1 MLPHVAVFKPLF
13 MKKIL
18 LALLSVCLTIY
29 GQAQLSFRVEVL
41 NSLELKPAKNIAVKI
56 QEVKTKAVVESVT
69 NENGVAGFSNLSAG
83 KYLITTTEEAGFFKT
98 EEEVTI
104 QKDNQLYTAYVTP
117 QNLSLLDAVTVSS
130 RKRPP
135 LNRIDATAQSY
146 IDKKELSK
154 IPLEGRDITK
164 SFIRLPNIT
173 FATLGY
179 NESPQIAINGGN
191 SIYTNYL
198 IDGMDNNERF
208 LGNVKFNTPF
218 GFTESATILTNNY
231 SVEYG
236 NTSNGIVNVTTRSG
250 TNDFSGEV
258 FYVTRPGKIID
269 SKSSFAAL
277 DLYGNPVKDGFQRQQ
292 LGVGFG
298 GAIKKDKTFYYI
310 NFEQTNDI
318 KDNLL
323 NSSLLGVN
331 ETVRG
336 NNYFSYASAKID
348 HYWNK
353 NIHTSVRGNYGKF
366 DIDVQA
372 GGLTGGILFP
382 SASSTQK
389 NRTYLLAVKNDYKL
403 SNQLSGETNYQN
415 SYFRWNYRDNPLFGK
430 PGVTVQGPTGIA
442 IANIG
447 PQNYIFDDD
456 EYTNQIQQKFKYIA
470 GKNTFKAGAEFT
482 TSDFKLLGAGNAYG
496 FYTVRLTQAQID
508 ALKAQNI
515 GSKLDVENIPSNV
528 QVINYQV
535 DLDKKIFGTR
545 QNVFNVYVEDN
556 VEVTKKLNLSLGVR
570 FDYDNLSKAG
580 GTKGDW
586 NNIAPRVSFNYKID
600 NNNIIRG
607 GWGIFYDKIK
617 YSVTSD
623 NLQFSN
629 NSPNFKLELKELQR
643 LGILNPN
650 ADLDRITYP
659 GNLKAYYDQGSTPA
673 YLQGPTSEQAQGNRA
688 LQSGANFRIKN
699 PDGYQ
704 NPYSSQFA
712 LGYQRK
718 INEDLVF
725 ELNGTI
731 VNTKNLFRIRNLNAA
746 SSYPLNDP
754 ATAVP
759 RTTTAANLTRPVPI
773 QTLNGQ
779 FEAIIGGTS
788 YKGIGRDVFMTET
801 KGKGRY
807 KAISMTITKNK
818 GANDNIAY
826 RFAYTLS
833 SYKTDDEGINV
844 RANDDNNYD
853 LEYGYGDNDRTHV
866 LSGLVTWYVAK
877 NFTLTPAMLFQSGQP
892 ITWYSDATKFGG
904 VTDLNG
910 NGELSY
916 TGAGPADYQPGER
929 RNGGGRLPSATTF
942 DFSARYT
949 ININKKSGIEI
960 SADVYNI
967 LNTENLTGY
976 ATGRA
981 SNNTVQVGSRSNNT
995 ITKRGSAPPRQF
1007 QFGLRY
1013 VW

>member
-1 MLPHVAVFKPLF
+1 

-18 LALLSVCLTIY
+18 LSLFAFCSFFCA
-29 GQAQLSFRVEVL
+29 QAQLSMRVAVI
-41 NSLELKPAKNIAVKI
+41 NNLELKPLSGIVVRLEDKRSKSIIEATTDEKGIASF
-56 QEVKTKAVVESVT
+56 TNLAGGNFSVSVPT
-69 NENGVAGFSNLSAG
+69 NAGFASV
-83 KYLITTTEEAGFFKT
+83 
-98 EEEVTI
+98 EEVFSLAL
-104 QKDNQLYTAYVTP
+104 DNQIFTVYLTP
-117 QNLSLLDAVTVSS
+117 QKLSLLDEVIVSNRRRALINRVDATMQSTVS
-130 RKRPP
+130 KR
-135 LNRIDATAQSY
+135 
-146 IDKKELSK
+146 ELSK

-173 FATLGY
+173 TATLGY
-179 NESPQIAINGGN
+179 NEAPQITINGGN
-191 SIYTNYL
+191 PIYTNYL

-218 GFTESATILTNNY
+218 GFTESVTVLTNNY

-236 NTSNGIVNVTTRSG
+236 NTSNGIVNLTTRSG

-269 SKSSFAAL
+269 SKSAFAAL

-292 LGVGFG
+292 LGVGLG

-323 NSSLLGVN
+323 NSPQLGIN

-336 NNYFSYASAKID
+336 KNYFSYASAKVD

-353 NIHTSVRGNYGKF
+353 NVHTSVRGNYGRF

-382 SASSTQK
+382 SAASTQK
-389 NRTYLLAVKNDYKL
+389 NRTYLIAVKNDYRF
-403 SNQLSGETNYQN
+403 SERLSGETNYQN
-415 SYFRWNYRDNPLFGK
+415 SYFRWNYRDNPKFGK
-430 PGVTVQGPTGIA
+430 PGVTVQGPNGLA

-456 EYTNQIQQKFKYIA
+456 EYTNQFQQKFRYTS
-470 GKNTFKAGAEFT
+470 GKHTFKAGAEFT
-482 TSDFKLLGAGNAYG
+482 TSDFKLLGAGNAFG
-496 FYTVRLTQAQID
+496 FYTVRLNQRQID
-508 ALKAQNI
+508 SLKALNI
-515 GSKLDVENIPSNV
+515 GSNLDIENIPANV

-535 DLDKKIFGTR
+535 DLDKKVFGER

-556 VEVTKKLNLSLGVR
+556 IEVSRKLNLSLGLR

-580 GTKGDW
+580 STKGDW
-586 NNIAPRVSFNYKID
+586 NNFGPRTSFNYKI
-600 NNNIIRG
+600 NNNNVIRG
-607 GWGIFYDKIK
+607 GWGLFYDKIK

-629 NSPNFKLELKELQR
+629 NSDNFKLQLQELQR
-643 LGILNPN
+643 LGILNPA
-650 ADLDRITYP
+650 ADLNRITHP
-659 GNLKAYYDQGSTPA
+659 GNLRAFYDQGSTPA
-673 YLQGPTSEQAQGNRA
+673 YLQGQSSEQAQGNRA
-688 LQSGANFRIKN
+688 LQSGAAFRIKN

-704 NPYSSQFA
+704 NPYSSQFT

-718 INEDLVF
+718 ISEALAF
-725 ELNGTI
+725 EINGTI
-731 VNTKNLFRIRNLNAA
+731 VNTNNLFRIRNLNSA

-759 RTTTAANLTRPVPI
+759 RPTAAANLTRPVPI
-773 QTLNGQ
+773 QTVNGQ
-779 FEAIIGGTS
+779 FEAVIGGQS
-788 YKGIGRDVFMTET
+788 YRGIARDVFMTET
-801 KGKGRY
+801 EGIGRY
-807 KAISMTITKNK
+807 KAISMMLSKDKT
-818 GANDNIAY
+818 AVDNIAY
-826 RFAYTLS
+826 RFVYTLS
-833 SYKTDDEGINV
+833 EYKTDTEGINV
-844 RANDDNNYD
+844 RANDNNNYD
-853 LEYGYGDNDRTHV
+853 LEYSFGDNDRTHV
-866 LSGLVTWYVAK
+866 LSGLVTWYVRK
-877 NFTLTPAMLFQSGQP
+877 NLTLTPTLLFQSGQP
-892 ITWYSDATKFGG
+892 ITYYADATKFGG

-929 RNGGGRLPSATTF
+929 RNGGGRLPSSTTF

-949 ININKKSGIEI
+949 IALVKASSIEI

-967 LNTENLTGY
+967 LNTENLSGY
-976 ATGRA
+976 PTARA
-981 SNNTVQVGSRSNNT
+981 SNNTVQIGSPSSNT
-995 ITKRGSAPPRQF
+995 ITKRGAAPPRQF

-1013 VW
+1013 IW

>member
-1 MLPHVAVFKPLF
+1 
-13 MKKIL
+13 MKKIFL
-18 LALLSVCLTIY
+18 LIVTICFTIFA
-29 GQAQLSFRVEVL
+29 QAQLDFKIKVL
-41 NSLELKPAKNIAVKI
+41 NGLELKPANGITIKLK
-56 QEVKTKAVVESVT
+56 EVKTNKTSEAVTDRE
-69 NENGVAGFSNLSAG
+69 GVAAFSNLAPGRYVVVTDEGSG
-83 KYLITTTEEAGFFKT
+83 YFGI
-98 EEEVTI
+98 EEEVNI
-104 QKDNQLYTAYVTP
+104 QKSSQLFLTYLTP
-117 QNLSLLDAVTVSS
+117 LNLSLLDAVIVNS
-130 RKRPP
+130 RKRPII
-135 LNRIDATAQSY
+135 NRKDATVSSY
-146 IDKKELSK
+146 INKAEIEKLP
-154 IPLEGRDITK
+154 IEGRDITK

-179 NESPQIAINGGN
+179 NESPQITINGGN
-191 SIYTNYL
+191 PIYTNYL

-250 TNDFSGEV
+250 SNEFSGEV

-292 LGVGFG
+292 LGVGIG
-298 GAIKKDKTFYYI
+298 GAIKKDKTFFYF

-323 NSSLLGVN
+323 NSPVLGIN

-336 NNYFSYASAKID
+336 KNYFSYLSGKVD
-348 HYWNK
+348 QYWSK
-353 NIHTSVRGNYGKF
+353 NLHSSVRVNYGRF

-382 SASSTQK
+382 SAASTQK
-389 NRTYLLAVKNDYKL
+389 NRTYLIAVKNDYKL
-403 SNQLSGETNYQN
+403 SKKLSGETNYQN

-456 EYTNQIQQKFKYIA
+456 EYTNQVQQKFKYTA
-470 GKNTFKAGAEFT
+470 GKHTLKAGAEFT
-482 TSDFKLLGAGNAYG
+482 TSDFQLLGAGNSNG
-496 FYTVRLTQAQID
+496 FYTVRLTQAQVD
-508 ALKAQNI
+508 ALKAQNV
-515 GSKLDVENIPSNV
+515 GSSLDIENIPANV

-535 DLDKKIFGTR
+535 DLDKKIFGVR

-556 VEVTKKLNLSLGVR
+556 FEVNKKLNLSLGLR
-570 FDYDNLSKAG
+570 YDYDNLSKAG
-580 GTKGDW
+580 STKGDG
-586 NNIAPRVSFNYKID
+586 NNIAPRMSFNYKID
-600 NNNIIRG
+600 NNNVIKG
-607 GWGIFYDKIK
+607 GWGLFYDKIK

-629 NSPNFKLELKELQR
+629 NSANFKLQLQELKR
-643 LGILNPN
+643 LGILSAN
-650 ADLDRITYP
+650 ADLDRITHP
-659 GNLKAYYDQGSTPA
+659 GNLRAFYDMGSAPA

-699 PDGYQ
+699 PDGYD
-704 NPYSSQFA
+704 NPYSSQFT

-718 INEDLVF
+718 LSEELVF
-725 ELNGTI
+725 EINGTF
-731 VNTKNLFRIRNLNAA
+731 VNTNNLFRIRNLNAA
-746 SSYPLNDP
+746 ASYPLNDP
-754 ATAVP
+754 ATAVV
-759 RTTTAANLTRPVPI
+759 RTTAAANLTRPVPI
-773 QTLNGQ
+773 KTVNGQ
-779 FEAIIGGTS
+779 FEATIGGTS
-788 YKGIGRDVFMTET
+788 YRGIARDVFMTET

-807 KAISMTITKNK
+807 KAISMTMTKNK
-818 GANDNIAY
+818 GATDNIAY

-833 SYKTDDEGINV
+833 QYKTNTEGINV
-844 RANDDNNYD
+844 RANDNNNYD
-853 LEYGYGDNDRTHV
+853 LEYGFGDNDRTHV
-866 LSGLVTWYVAK
+866 LSGLVTWYVRK
-877 NFTLTPAMLFQSGQP
+877 NFTLTPTILFQSGQP
-892 ITWYSDATKFGG
+892 ITWYADATKFGG

-929 RNGGGRLPSATTF
+929 RNAGGRLPSATTF
-942 DFSARYT
+942 DFSAKYT
-949 ININKKSGIEI
+949 INIKGKPGIEI
-960 SADVYNI
+960 SADVYNVM
-967 LNTENLTGY
+967 NTENLTGY

-981 SNNTVQVGSRSNNT
+981 ANNTVQVGSRSSNT

-1013 VW
+1013 IW

>member
-1 MLPHVAVFKPLF
+1 

-18 LALLSVCLTIY
+18 LSLLCISFAFFA
-29 GQAQLSFRVEVL
+29 QAQLNFKLKVV
-41 NSLELKPAKNIAVKI
+41 NGLELKPEKDVSVKL
-56 QEVKTKAVVESVT
+56 QDTKTKAVVESLTDADGIASFT
-69 NENGVAGFSNLSAG
+69 NLQVG
-83 KYLITTTEEAGFFKT
+83 KYSVVIDKGTTFSSIEEDIN
-98 EEEVTI
+98 V
-104 QKDNQLYTAYVTP
+104 QKNNQVPVYYLAP
-117 QNLSLLDAVTVSS
+117 KNMSLLDEVTVRSRKNQIVNLKDATVSS
-130 RKRPP
+130 TVSK
-135 LNRIDATAQSY
+135 T
-146 IDKKELSK
+146 ELEK

-179 NESPQIAINGGN
+179 NESPQITINGGN
-191 SIYTNYL
+191 PIYTNYL
-198 IDGMDNNERF
+198 IDGLDNNERF

-250 TNDFSGEV
+250 SNKFSGEV
-258 FYVTRPGKIID
+258 FYVTRPGKAID

-292 LGVGFG
+292 LGIGLG
-298 GAIKKDKTFYYI
+298 GAIKKDKTFFYV

-323 NSSLLGVN
+323 NSPTIGVN

-336 NNYFSYASAKID
+336 KNYFSYASLKID
-348 HYWNK
+348 QYWKK
-353 NIHTSVRGNYGKF
+353 NLHSSLRANYGRF

-389 NRTYLLAVKNDYKL
+389 NRTYLIAFKNDYKI
-403 SNQLSGETNYQN
+403 SERLSGETNYQN
-415 SYFRWNYRDNPLFGK
+415 SYFRWNYRDNPNFGK
-430 PGVTVQGPTGIA
+430 AGATVQGPTGLTIA
-442 IANIG
+442 TIG
-447 PQNYIFDDD
+447 PQNYIFYDD
-456 EYTNQIQQKFKYIA
+456 EYTNQFQQKFKYQA
-470 GKNTFKAGAEFT
+470 GKHTFKAGAEFT
-482 TSDFKLLGAGNAYG
+482 TSNFKLLGAGNAYG
-496 FYTVRLTQAQID
+496 YYTVRLNQAQID
-508 ALKAQNI
+508 ALKAQNV
-515 GSKLDVENIPSNV
+515 GSALDIENIPSNV

-535 DLDKKIFGTR
+535 DLDKKVFGTR
-545 QNVFNVYVEDN
+545 QNVFNVYAEDN
-556 VEVTKKLNLSLGVR
+556 FEVNKKLNLSLGLR
-570 FDYDNLSKAG
+570 FDYDNLSKG
-580 GTKGDW
+580 GSTKGDW
-586 NNIAPRVSFNYKID
+586 NNIAPRFSFNYKID
-600 NNNIIRG
+600 NNNIISG

-629 NSPNFKLELKELQR
+629 NSPNFKLELQELQR
-643 LGILNPN
+643 LGILSAN
-650 ADLDRITYP
+650 ADLDRITHD
-659 GNLKAYYDQGSTPA
+659 GNLKAFYDQGSTPA
-673 YLQGPTSEQAQGNRA
+673 YLQGQTAEQAQGNRA

-704 NPYSSQFA
+704 NPYSSQFT

-718 INEDLVF
+718 ITEELVF
-725 ELNGTI
+725 ELNGTL
-731 VNTKNLFRIRNLNAA
+731 VNTNNLFRITNLNAPA
-746 SSYPLNDP
+746 AYPLDDP
-754 ATAVP
+754 ATAVV

-773 QTLNGQ
+773 TTVGGQ
-779 FEAIIGGTS
+779 FQATINGTS
-788 YKGIGRDVFMTET
+788 YKGIARDIFMTET

-807 KAISMTITKNK
+807 KALSMTLTKNK
-818 GANDNIAY
+818 GINDKIAY
-826 RFAYTLS
+826 RLAYTLS
-833 SYKTDDEGINV
+833 EYKTDDEGINV
-844 RANDDNNYD
+844 RANDANNFD

-866 LSGLVTWYVAK
+866 LSGLITWYAIK
-877 NFTLTPAMLFQSGQP
+877 NLALTPTILFQSGQP
-892 ITWYSDATKFGG
+892 ITYYADATKFGG
-904 VTDLNG
+904 ATDLNG

-916 TGAGPADYQPGER
+916 TGAGPADYQPGQR

-949 ININKKSGIEI
+949 ININNKPAIEI

-981 SNNTVQVGSRSNNT
+981 SNNTVQVGSPSNNT

-1013 VW
+1013 IW